1 MHFEFG
7 FYSSILL
14 IFFVHGLVYSILLLQ
29 KGIRN
34 ETNSDLWLSGFLF
47 LSILYICPWMLGFA
61 GWYDTQPY
69 RDILF
74 YVTFQH
80 LFLIGPVI
88 FFYVQNLLNP
98 SFQFGKKQVWHLVPG
113 ALYLLYSLVIVV
125 VDKLLLNDY
134 YFLEA
139 GTDREFDTWYQ
150 ILGYVS
156 MATYF
161 GTSIRYYYLYK
172 QLMLQVVSYADSVQ
186 FKWIRNFLIA
196 ILSILILKFILFL
209 IGSFVS
215 MAYIGTWWYFLGFS
229 VAMYYIAVSGYANS
243 VRTKMRF
250 TADVLSTKSALL
262 LQYHTINDQQ
272 VEEAEVIVVGD
283 SSLQKDADEAFVK
296 EWKDRI
302 QEMVVAFKMYEEPE
316 LSLTDLAKKLRTNP
330 SLLSKAINKGFS
342 MNFNDFVN
350 YYRVE
355 AVIEKLRNGEHKTQ
369 TILSIAYDCGFNSK
383 ATFNRAFKKA
393 KGSSPKT
400 WLEQEGLAREGG
412 FQ

>member
-1 MHFEFG
+1 MHFEFS

-14 IFFVHGLVYSILLLQ
+14 IFFVHGLVYSLLLLQ

-34 ETNSDLWLSGFLF
+34 ENASDLWLSGFLL
-47 LSILYICPWMLGFA
+47 LSVLYISPWMLGFA

-69 RDILF
+69 RDIIF

-80 LFLIGPVI
+80 LFFIGPVI
-88 FFYVQNLLNP
+88 FFYVQSLLNP
-98 SFQFGKKQVWHLVPG
+98 SFQFSRKHYWHLIPG
-113 ALYLLYSLVIVV
+113 CLYLLYSILIVV
-125 VDKLLLNDY
+125 VDKLILKEY
-134 YFLEA
+134 YFLSN

-150 ILGYVS
+150 TIGYLS
-156 MATYF
+156 MAIYF
-161 GTSIRYYYLYK
+161 GFSIRYYYLYK

-186 FKWIRNFLIA
+186 FKWVRNFLFA

-209 IGSFVS
+209 IGSMIS
-215 MAYIGTWWYFLGFS
+215 IAYIGTWWYFLGFS
-229 VAMYYIAVSGYANS
+229 IAMYYIAVSGYANS

-250 TADVLSTKSALL
+250 STDLFTSKPALL
-262 LQYHTINDQQ
+262 LQYHTVNDTK
-272 VEEAEVIVVGD
+272 VEEAETIVMDEQAIGKE
-283 SSLQKDADEAFVK
+283 SDEAFIL

-330 SLLSKAINKGFS
+330 SLLSRAINKGFD

-350 YYRVE
+350 YYRVQ
-355 AVIEKLRNGEHKTQ
+355 AVMEKLKAGEQKSQ
-369 TILSIAYDCGFNSK
+369 TLLAIAFDCGFNSK

-393 KGSSPKT
+393 MGTSPKA
-400 WLEQEGLAREGG
+400 WMEEQGLV
-412 FQ
+412 